1 MQHEILLLVR
11 EHAVYHV
18 DRGNIGRR
26 LLAHE
31 EYHARHI
38 VAEVQLAG
46 LDINIAR
53 QDVIQ
58 NDILYEGSLVVLFVI
73 QRLDIVNRNRN
84 QRADAARQL
93 VLTLYEYGVFQTRR
107 TVTRCMISI
116 TAETNDLAG
125 EAQLSDCFLPHFT
138 DTRQIGTCYNRTAC
152 VNNADRTIH
161 RILHLQN
168 NRLEQSRSHFT
179 FPVFFARPGALL
191 RIRPPKRLL
200 LMVFS
205 PLMVILPMTFFTRTP
220 KVPYTF

>member
-1 MQHEILLLVR
+1 MQNEILLLVR
-11 EHAVYHV
+11 EHTGHNV
-18 DRGNIGRR
+18 DRRDIGR
-26 LLAHE
+26 LLLTNE

-46 LDINIAR
+46 LDVNIAR
-53 QDVIQ
+53 QDVVQ
-58 NDILYEGSLVVLFVI
+58 NDILDEGRLVVLFVI
-73 QRLDIVNRNRN
+73 QRLDIVDRNRN

-93 VLTLYEYGVFQTRR
+93 VLALYEYGVFQTRR
-107 TVTRCMISI
+107 TVSCNMVGI

-168 NRLEQSRSHFT
+168 NRLEQSRSHFHHLSRL
-179 FPVFFARPGALL
+179 FQ
-191 RIRPPKRLL
+191 LL
-200 LMVFS
+200 LSCRRRS
-205 PLMVILPMTFFTRTP
+205 PAPPFLLL
-220 KVPYTF
+220 